1 MRNSIL
7 DPADRRILAA
17 LQEHP
22 EISIAELAPLVGLS
36 QTPCWR
42 RMKRLQETG
51 VIKGRAWLLSPE
63 ALGLAVNVFAELKL
77 KQHDE
82 ETLEALE
89 ARARALPQIVEC
101 FSMSG
106 DGDYLL
112 RVIVASVSDYEQL
125 LKKVLLH
132 LPGVGSV
139 SSSFAL
145 AAVKVTTK
153 LPLD

>member
-1 MRNSIL
+1 MKNNNL

-17 LQEHP
+17 LQDYP

-51 VIKGRAWLLSPE
+51 VIKGRAWLLEAE

-82 ETLEALE
+82 DTLEALE
-89 ARARALPQIVEC
+89 AQARSLPQIVEC

-106 DGDYLL
+106 DSDYLL
-112 RVIVASVSDYEQL
+112 RVVVASVSDYERL

>member
-1 MRNSIL
+1 MENIVL
-7 DPADRRILAA
+7 DSADRRILAV
-17 LQEHP
+17 LQEQP

-42 RMKRLQETG
+42 RMKRLQEVG
-51 VIKGRAWLLSPE
+51 VIAGRVWLLRPE
-63 ALGLAVNVFAELKL
+63 ALGLTVNVFAQLKL

-89 ARARALPQIVEC
+89 SRARALPQVVEC

-112 RVIVASVSDYEQL
+112 RVVVASVSDYERL
-125 LKKVLLH
+125 LKKVMLH
-132 LPGVGSV
+132 LPGVASV

-145 AAVKVTTK
+145 ATVKGTTK
-153 LPLD
+153 LPPD

>member
-1 MRNSIL
+1 MRNIVL
-7 DPADRRILAA
+7 DSADRRILAA
-17 LQEHP
+17 LQDQP
-22 EISIAELAPLVGLS
+22 DISIAELAPLVGLS

-42 RMKRLQETG
+42 RMKRLQDVG
-51 VIKGRAWLLSPE
+51 VIAGRVWLLRPE
-63 ALGLAVNVFAELKL
+63 ALGLTVNVFAQLKL

-89 ARARALPQIVEC
+89 ARARALPQVVEC

-112 RVIVASVSDYEQL
+112 RIVVASIGDYEQL

-132 LPGVGSV
+132 LPGVGAV

-145 AAVKVTTK
+145 AAVKVTTN

>member
-1 MRNSIL
+1 MENIVL
-7 DPADRRILAA
+7 DSADRRILAV
-17 LQEHP
+17 LQEQP

-42 RMKRLQETG
+42 RMKRLQEVG
-51 VIKGRAWLLSPE
+51 VIAGRVWLLRPE
-63 ALGLAVNVFAELKL
+63 ALGLTVNVFAQLKL

-89 ARARALPQIVEC
+89 SRARALPQVVEC

-112 RVIVASVSDYEQL
+112 RVVVASVSDYERL

>member
-1 MRNSIL
+1 M
-7 DPADRRILAA
+7 
-17 LQEHP
+17 
-22 EISIAELAPLVGLS
+22 
-36 QTPCWR
+36 
-42 RMKRLQETG
+42 
-51 VIKGRAWLLSPE
+51 
-63 ALGLAVNVFAELKL
+63 NVFAQLKL

-89 ARARALPQIVEC
+89 SRARALPQVVEC

-112 RVIVASVSDYEQL
+112 RVVVASVSDYERL

-139 SSSFAL
+139 SSRFAL